1 MSAQSS
7 STSSGKPLLS
17 DFGYNR
23 FSQNGEDGIIAKI
36 FTLIGTTS
44 KLCVEFGAW
53 DGYHLSN
60 TANLWT
66 NGWKAILIE
75 GDPRRYDL
83 LKRNVSE
90 HDCLCVCAYV
100 GRDGP
105 DALEAIL
112 ERHGVKGEIDLLSID
127 IDGDDYYVLQSLRRL
142 RPRVII
148 CEYNPTIPAA
158 VDLYAGY
165 ASQFGAS
172 VQALCRIAGSL
183 GYVLVAATDTNCFF
197 VRSEYE
203 VALAAF
209 ERRIEHIKLE
219 RQLVYLVTDFRGDYV
234 IHGRPPYGIGVPYRG
249 ALNGDVTRVKFR
261 GAIVGTLFRALRWVR
276 SFVRRHLPS

>member
-1 MSAQSS
+1 MSAQSP
-7 STSSGKPLLS
+7 STSGERLLLA
-17 DFGYNR
+17 DFAYNK
-23 FSQNGEDGIIAKI
+23 FSQNGEDGIVEKI
-36 FTLIGTTS
+36 FALIGTTS

-83 LKRNVSE
+83 LKRNVSK

-100 GRDGP
+100 SRDGP
-105 DALEAIL
+105 DALEEIL
-112 ERHGVKGEIDLLSID
+112 KGQGVKGEIDLLSID

-148 CEYNPTIPAA
+148 CEYNPTIPAE
-158 VDLYAGY
+158 VDLYANY
-165 ASQFGAS
+165 PSRFGAS
-172 VQALCRIAGSL
+172 VQALCRVAGSL
-183 GYVLVAATDTNCFF
+183 GYVLVAVTDTNCFF

-203 VALAAF
+203 VAFAAF
-209 ERRIEHIKLE
+209 ERRIERIKLE
-219 RQLVYLVTDFRGDYV
+219 RQLVHLITDFRGDYV
-234 IHGRPPYGIGVPYRG
+234 IHGAPPYGIGTPYRG
-249 ALNGDVTRVKFR
+249 ALNGDVTRVSFR
-261 GAIVGTLFRALRWVR
+261 GAIAGALFRALRWGR
-276 SFVRRHLPS
+276 SFVRRHLPR